1 MKFGVRI
8 ATVLLLLS
16 TINCANAD
24 EQAVDVVKKTTSS
37 VLDRVRNEK
46 DELRTDAAKMY
57 SLVSELVFPRFD
69 FEIMSR
75 IVLGGHWGEAQ
86 EELKAQFVLQYRKLL
101 VRTYASALL
110 EFSDQ
115 KIAYPDNVD
124 TGNENTAVVRQD
136 ISGSGGTILPVIYR
150 LHNKAGAGK
159 WLVFDVSVDGVS
171 LVKTYRA
178 SFATI
183 IKQDG
188 LEGLIR
194 SLESKNAQFGG

>member
-1 MKFGVRI
+1 MKFGARI
-8 ATVLLLLS
+8 AAALLLLS
-16 TINCANAD
+16 TINCVGAD
-24 EQAVDVVKKTTSS
+24 QQAVEVVKKTTSS

-46 DELRTDAAKMY
+46 EELKTDPEKMY
-57 SLVSELVFPRFD
+57 GLVSELIFPHFD
-69 FEIMSR
+69 FQIMSKW
-75 IVLGGHWGEAQ
+75 VLGGQWAQAQ
-86 EELKAQFVLQYRKLL
+86 EESKVRIVSQYRKLL

-124 TGNENTAVVRQD
+124 TKNANTAVVRQD
-136 ISGSGGTILPVIYR
+136 ISGSGGTNLPVMYR
-150 LHNKAGAGK
+150 LHNKTGK

-178 SFATI
+178 SFAAI
-183 IKQDG
+183 IKTDG
-188 LEGLIR
+188 LEGLIT